1 MITWKTISLEDREI
15 IDSFTKNRFDTC
27 DLNFSNLFLWSKGDN
42 LEYKVHQDCLMIRGE
57 SLGKKFAY
65 SPVSKDDNPLNLKI
79 CFEEFLSEGIPIICI
94 PEKYKLLLENQ
105 FDFLEYRDSFDYV
118 YRREDL
124 AFLRGRRF
132 SKKKNRIN
140 NFTKLY
146 QFKYEQIDSSNIPAV
161 IEFQNKWQRE
171 REGDKEENLHS
182 EHLGILSLFENF
194 SSLDL
199 KGAILKVDGKIIAYS
214 LGEILNSDM
223 GVIHIEKADSSYIG
237 SYQVINYLFAQNEF
251 EDVTYLNR
259 EDDAGDEGIRQAK
272 ESYNPAFLL
281 KKYTVTNNLEK

>member
-1 MITWKTISLEDREI
+1 MTTWKTISLEDREI

-42 LEYKVHQDCLMIRGE
+42 LEYKIQNDCLMIKGK

-65 SPVSKDDNPLNLKI
+65 TPISKNDDPLKLKI
-79 CFEEFLSEGIPIICI
+79 CFEEFLNDGIPIICI
-94 PEKYKLLLENQ
+94 PEKYKNLLETQ
-105 FDFLEYRDSFDYV
+105 FSFSEYRDSFDYI

-124 AFLRGRRF
+124 AFLKGRKF

-146 QFKYEQIDSSNIPAV
+146 QFKYEPIDKDNIPSV
-161 IEFQNKWQRE
+161 IEFQKQWQSE
-171 REGDKEENLHS
+171 RDGDSEEILHS

-194 SSLDL
+194 SSLNL
-199 KGAILKVDGKIIAYS
+199 KGGVLKVDEKVVAYS

-223 GVIHIEKADSSYIG
+223 GVIHIEKADSTYIG

-251 EDVTYLNR
+251 GSVTYLNR
-259 EDDAGDEGIRQAK
+259 EDDSGDEGIRQAK
-272 ESYNPAFLL
+272 ESYNPVFLL
-281 KKYTVTNNLEK
+281 KKYTVSA